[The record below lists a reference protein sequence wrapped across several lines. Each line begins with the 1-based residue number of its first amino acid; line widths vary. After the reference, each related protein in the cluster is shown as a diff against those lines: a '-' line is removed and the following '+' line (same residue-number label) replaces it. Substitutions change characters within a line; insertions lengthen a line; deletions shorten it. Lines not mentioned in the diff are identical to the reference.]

1 MSQTVNNRSENKLD
15 VFIKARNLSNYTIKI
30 CSNEKVFLP
39 QYRKSF
45 TVLLEKTAIKI
56 FINSWSANNIVV
68 TSEETLQERL
78 KLQVLAIRGCNDL
91 LALIQLAKPLFHL
104 TAKRVRYWGT
114 QTIGIRKDL
123 QSWNVNDKK
132 RYKNFL

>member
-1 MSQTVNNRSENKLD
+1 M
-15 VFIKARNLSNYTIKI
+15 
-30 CSNEKVFLP
+30 
-39 QYRKSF
+39 
-45 TVLLEKTAIKI
+45 
-56 FINSWSANNIVV
+56 
-68 TSEETLQERL
+68 TSEETFQERL

-91 LALIQLAKPLFHL
+91 LALIIQLAKPLFHL